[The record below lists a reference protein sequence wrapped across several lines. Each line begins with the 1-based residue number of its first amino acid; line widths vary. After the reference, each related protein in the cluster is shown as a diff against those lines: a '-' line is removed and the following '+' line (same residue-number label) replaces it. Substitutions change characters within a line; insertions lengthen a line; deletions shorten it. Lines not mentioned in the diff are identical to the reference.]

1 VSGSSATPPASQ
13 ALKQRLL
20 HGGSLLVVGMVSLP
34 VLGMYFAYIQPPGLI
49 EPPPIQWQRVGLL
62 LGRTLGL
69 ATLVSAASLLLGT
82 VLGYAQ
88 ARTTYRGR
96 ALLSVLSVLPLAVPS
111 YLIAAIVRESMAPN
125 SPLGS
130 LLGTDSAFSGFWPAV
145 LVLTVA
151 CTPYVQLLVAAAL
164 QRFPAAEEEA
174 ARSLGASSWRRFRAL
189 LVPRLRPTW
198 SFALVLVALYVI
210 SDFGAVAVL
219 DCRVLT
225 WELYQARGA
234 RDAVVLAFAIMAAV
248 IPMLTVIRLLAGEA
262 RPERQLGKG
271 RSPSHHSLSRRA
283 LAVVYL
289 AHAGIIGLGVLLPLL
304 SLGSWVQAGFAHG
317 VAFAPLGEPIFNTAL
332 FTLTAASFTL
342 VCAFLPAWVV
352 ARSPKVRGRGV
363 MENMTY
369 LTSAV
374 PGVLLAFGLLHL
386 LLGLKRH
393 LPLTLGGESAWGAL
407 EGAGLVL
414 LLGYMMRF
422 LAQGYAALKP
432 AILALDVRQEESAKS
447 LGASTNRRMWQV
459 TLPALGPGI
468 RAAFLLLFLSVAKEL
483 PLTLMLTPLGKQT
496 LAYRIFDAQ
505 QEASLADVGAAG
517 LLLMIFALGMQL
529 VLLNRR
535 VHA

>member
-1 VSGSSATPPASQ
+1 MTSTGPTAPSGQVLGP
-13 ALKQRLL
+13 RLL
-20 HGGSLLVVGMVSLP
+20 QAGSLLVVGMVSLP
-34 VLGMYFAYIQPPGLI
+34 ILGMYFAYTQPPGLI
-49 EPPPIQWQRVGLL
+49 EPPPIQWERVGLL

-69 ATLVSAASLLLGT
+69 ATLVSCASLFFGT
-82 VLGYAQ
+82 ALGYAQ
-88 ARTTYRGR
+88 ARTTYHGR
-96 ALLSVLSVLPLAVPS
+96 AVLSVLSVLPLAVPS
-111 YLIAAIVRESMAPN
+111 YLIAAIVRENMAPN
-125 SPLGS
+125 SPIGS
-130 LLGTDSAFSGFWPAV
+130 FLGTDSAFSGFWPAV

-164 QRFPAAEEEA
+164 ERFPAAEEEA
-174 ARSLGASSWRRFRAL
+174 ARSLGASSWRRFKLL

-248 IPMLTVIRLLAGEA
+248 IPILTVIRLLAGEA
-262 RPERQLGKG
+262 RPERRLGKG
-271 RSPSHHSLSRRA
+271 RSPSHHPLSKRQ
-283 LAVVYL
+283 LIFVYL
-289 AHAGIIGLGVLLPLL
+289 VHGGIIGLGVLLPLL
-304 SLGSWVQAGFAHG
+304 SLAGWVRAGFIHG
-317 VAFAPLGEPIFNTAL
+317 TVFAPLTGPIINTAS
-332 FTLTAASFTL
+332 FTLIAASFTL
-342 VCAFLPAWVV
+342 VCAFLPAWYV
-352 ARSPKVRGRGV
+352 ARSQGNRAQGWI
-363 MENMTY
+363 ENTTY

-386 LLGLKRH
+386 LLGLKRY
-393 LPLTLGGESAWGAL
+393 LPLTIGGESAWGAL
-407 EGAGLVL
+407 EGAGIVL

-432 AILALDVRQEESAKS
+432 AILALDIRQEESAKS
-447 LGASTNRRMWQV
+447 LGASVNRRIRQI

-517 LLLMIFALGMQL
+517 LLLMLFALGVQL
-529 VLLNRR
+529 ALLNRR
-535 VHA
+535 AHA